1 MSNELTD
8 RQRMIL
14 NPENYVLDTRFY
26 KVVDNTLYYRYKWGT
41 WKGQDL
47 YQDRWYPVL
56 TKKGKHWIG
65 YNYSV
70 KPCLATYLLHHPSE
84 FTWRFQKLKWVELGR
99 GIGGK
104 GLRRLWEQQWQEKSI
119 LTKVI
124 NPTVEMLIKPID

>member
-1 MSNELTD
+1 M
-8 RQRMIL
+8 
-14 NPENYVLDTRFY
+14 NPEQHLDTRFY

-84 FTWRFQKLKWVELGR
+84 FTWRFPKLKWVELGR
-99 GIGGK
+99 VSVVSVDLGTTMAREIYTDQSDQPH
-104 GLRRLWEQQWQEKSI
+104 RDA
-119 LTKVI
+119 
-124 NPTVEMLIKPID
+124 IKPID

>member
-1 MSNELTD
+1 MSEYTD
-8 RQRMIL
+8 RQKMIL
-14 NPENYVLDTRFY
+14 DPDRHLDTQWY
-26 KVVDNTLYYRYKWGT
+26 KLVDNTLYYRYRWGS
-41 WKGQDL
+41 WKGSHN

-56 TKKGKHWIG
+56 SKKGKDWIG

-84 FTWRFQKLKWVELGR
+84 FTWKYPKLKWVELGR

-104 GLRRLWEQQWQEKSI
+104 GLRRLWENQWREKSI